1 MANRHGVERRALPA
15 RARPR
20 GGVKRAFRVHGAL
33 GMTFGAALFVICA
46 SGALAAVSSDVDWL
60 VHPALRAPALADGA
74 PRASW
79 GALHASARAHAPD
92 ARVIVLAAPLEPGF
106 AAEAIVARPDDTL
119 ARIWL
124 DPRDARVRGEGPYLT
139 VQRFARDLHR
149 SLFLGENVGVF
160 VVALFGLA
168 LLGSTASGVLV
179 VWRSRSRRL
188 LRVAKERASKDLHR
202 VGGLALVA
210 FALLAGIT
218 GTWYGVERV
227 AAWADVEL
235 TPAAPSIDE
244 AGRARAT
251 SEPIADLDTLVALGR
266 AAMPELEV
274 RAIAMPTERRPVL
287 SLLGET
293 DALLARDQANQVFLD
308 PGARVVLGVWRADA
322 MPPIERWVHTVD
334 ALHFGSFGGLPTR
347 ALWSAMAIGTA
358 LLALSG
364 AWIRARRSARSS
376 IEAQGG
382 AA

>member
-20 GGVKRAFRVHGAL
+20 GAVKRAFRVHGVL
-33 GMTFGAALFVICA
+33 GMTFGAVLFVICA
-46 SGALAAVSSDVDWL
+46 SGALAAVSSDIDWL
-60 VHPALRAPALADGA
+60 IHPALRAPALTDDA

-79 GALHASARAHAPD
+79 GALHASAQAHAPD
-92 ARVIVLAAPLEPGF
+92 AQVIALAAPLGPGF
-106 AAEAIVARPDDTL
+106 AAEALVVRPDHTL
-119 ARIWL
+119 VRVWL

-160 VVALFGLA
+160 VVALFGVA
-168 LLGSTASGVLV
+168 LLGSTASGALV
-179 VWRSRSRRL
+179 VWRSRSQRL

-210 FALLAGIT
+210 FALLVGLT

-227 AAWADVEL
+227 LDWVDLEL
-235 TPAAPSIDE
+235 TPPVPRIDE
-244 AGRARAT
+244 ARRARAT
-251 SEPIADLDTLVALGR
+251 SEPIEDLDALVALGR

-274 RAIAMPTERRPVL
+274 RSIALPTERRPVL

-308 PGARVVLGVWRADA
+308 PVARVVLDVWRADA
-322 MPPIERWVHTVD
+322 MTPLERWVHTVD
-334 ALHFGSFGGLPTR
+334 ELHFGTFGGLPTR
-347 ALWSAMAIGTA
+347 ALWSAMAIGLA

-364 AWIRARRSARSS
+364 AFIRARRTVDR
-376 IEAQGG
+376 QRG